1 MNPET
6 HLLASWVI
14 AAKATDNPR
23 DCRLVAPWN
32 RDQTLRSAFSASC
45 LWFYQELARRIGSPR
60 MDRWV
65 KALHYGNE
73 DTSGGLTNFWLSS
86 SLAISANEQVDFLQP
101 LHGRKLPFSSRSVD
115 MLLDIMTVSK
125 EEGITYRG
133 KTGTA
138 GNGLKLIA
146 TAGWWVGSLSGAKG
160 DYYFATWITG
170 GENPSG
176 RTARE
181 ITERILRDLEL
192 LPQEK

>member
-1 MNPET
+1 M
-6 HLLASWVI
+6 LASWVI

-32 RDQTLRSAFSASC
+32 RDQTLRSAFSVSC
-45 LWFYQELARRIGSPR
+45 LWFYQGLARRIGSPR
-60 MDRWV
+60 MDHWV

-86 SLAISANEQVDFLQP
+86 SLAISANEQVDFLQR

-125 EEGITYRG
+125 EGGITYRG

-176 RTARE
+176 RTARQ
-181 ITERILRDLEL
+181 ITERILRELEL
-192 LPQEK
+192 LPKEK